1 MIRPLTPAGRAAL
14 LALLAGL
21 AFGCVGEEGEQ
32 APDRPPDATG
42 ESVEAPRAVTD
53 EGFLPGAEDARL
65 HYRVLGGAGDTIV
78 VLHGGPGAGIGSV
91 LQPFEPLAEHFTLI
105 FYDQRGGGRSTL
117 PADTSLLDAR
127 YFVADL
133 EAVRGHFGLER
144 MNLLT
149 HSFGSIVAA
158 RYAETHPERIRRMVF
173 HGAVG
178 PDRTEAARVA
188 RGESSDSGAAAA
200 GSSAA
205 EGAEGGEGAVL
216 SEGERA
222 AFAAL
227 SEAERAALA
236 ARADTLLASLLRGT
250 AADPVAV
257 CREWEEIGLRLARA
271 RGERPTW
278 NGSTCEAPPD
288 AVRYYY
294 RHTAQFAPRTF
305 GDWDFTDALGHV
317 DAPLLV
323 IAGEEDAASLPGH
336 RAWAAALP
344 NGELLQ
350 VPGTGKGAITDRPEL
365 VIGAIRDFFRGAAPG
380 QSGP

>member
-1 MIRPLTPAGRAAL
+1 VSGRRRASLGRVLNGRAL
-14 LALLAGL
+14 RLALLAG
-21 AFGCVGEEGEQ
+21 F
-32 APDRPPDATG
+32 ATG
-42 ESVEAPRAVTD
+42 CGGEPAERVAD
-53 EGFLPGAEDARL
+53 EGFLPGAEGARL
-65 HYRVLGGAGDTIV
+65 HYRILGDRGDTIV

-91 LQPFEPLAEHFTLI
+91 LQPFEPLGEHFTLV

-117 PADTSLLDAR
+117 PADTSLLHAR
-127 YFVADL
+127 YFVEDL
-133 EAVRGHFGLER
+133 EAVRRYVGLER

-158 RYAETHPERIRRMVF
+158 SYAEAHPERVRRMVF

-188 RGESSDSGAAAA
+188 RGESSDAGGATA
-200 GSSAA
+200 GSSGA
-205 EGAEGGEGAVL
+205 EGAEGGEAPRGDQ
-216 SEGERA
+216 GT
-222 AFAAL
+222 AL
-227 SEAERAALA
+227 SDAERAALA
-236 ARADTLLASLLRGT
+236 ARADTLLGNLLRGT
-250 AADPVAV
+250 AADPVAA

-271 RGERPTW
+271 RGEPPTW

-305 GDWDFTDALGHV
+305 GNWDFTDTLGHV

-323 IAGEEDAASLPGH
+323 IAGEEDSAALPGQ

-344 NGELLQ
+344 NGELLR
-350 VPGTGKGAITDRPEL
+350 VPATGKGAITHRPDA
-365 VIGAIRDFFRGAAPG
+365 VIRAVRDFFRRT
-380 QSGP
+380 GPDPNPY